1 MIHLLLAD
9 DHTIMRE
16 GLKQLFALAG
26 DIEVTGE
33 ALNGALALDRLRQGD
48 IDLLLLDMTM
58 PGVSG
63 EALISR
69 IRASY
74 PALPILV
81 LSMHDEPQI
90 ARGALRAGA
99 WGYLTKDRDP
109 ETLLA
114 AIRKVAA
121 GGRFIELGL
130 AERMAFEV
138 SRLEESALHDILS
151 DREFHVMRLLAQ
163 GMRVNDIAKALMIS
177 NKTVSTHKARLME
190 KMDFASNVEL
200 VKYAINHGLTE

>member
-1 MIHLLLAD
+1 MRTSQLLIPTL
-9 DHTIMRE
+9 RE
-16 GLKQLFALAG
+16 
-26 DIEVTGE
+26 DPGE
-33 ALNGALALDRLRQGD
+33 AETVSHRL
-48 IDLLLLDMTM
+48 M
-58 PGVSG
+58 
-63 EALISR
+63 
-69 IRASY
+69 
-74 PALPILV
+74 
-81 LSMHDEPQI
+81 
-90 ARGALRAGA
+90 LRAG
-99 WGYLTKDRDP
+99 L
-109 ETLLA
+109 
-114 AIRKVAA
+114 IRKVAA